1 MFSCFLCK
9 SKWHRYALVRGIQ
22 AKESPCARTIVHL
35 FPNRP
40 HDRAFEPR
48 AMLETRQS
56 RLCAGRA
63 AFGASR
69 VARGRERE
77 RGGKEGNRKS
87 REEAKKKKKKKPG
100 ASPGL
105 EFLAEEVGFEPTV
118 PLSTTVFKTAALNHS
133 AIPPCCV
140 RGRDNARDGIKA

>member
-1 MFSCFLCK
+1 
-9 SKWHRYALVRGIQ
+9 
-22 AKESPCARTIVHL
+22 
-35 FPNRP
+35 
-40 HDRAFEPR
+40 
-48 AMLETRQS
+48 MLETRQS

-69 VARGRERE
+69 VAWGRERE
-77 RGGKEGNRKS
+77 RGGKERNRKS
-87 REEAKKKKKKKPG
+87 REETKKKKKKKKKPG